1 MLISVVLPIYNVEKY
16 LKRCLESVVNQTYK
30 NLEIIL
36 VNDGSTDSCLQI
48 CEEYAKCDNRIKLIN
63 KKNSGLGMARNT
75 GIDNANGEYI
85 CFFDSD
91 DYVDNS
97 MLETLLKAIKKTNA
111 DVCESSFYIHM
122 KNGDVKDVSCEQKGV
137 KFVEGK
143 LNLINSYS
151 DATIL
156 IPAWDKLYKLSSIK
170 DIKFDKNCFKEDSD
184 YIFRLCMAEKTFA
197 LVPIPFYHYVKRKS
211 ASKPIYIF
219 GKRRF

>member
-1 MLISVVLPIYNVEKY
+1 MCNLLAEKD
-16 LKRCLESVVNQTYK
+16 K
-30 NLEIIL
+30 
-36 VNDGSTDSCLQI
+36 
-48 CEEYAKCDNRIKLIN
+48 RIKVVHQENHGLAETRN
-63 KKNSGLGMARNT
+63 KGMELAT
-75 GIDNANGEYI
+75 GEYI

-111 DVCESSFYIHM
+111 DVCESSLYIHM

-184 YIFRLCMAEKTFA
+184 YIFRLCMAEK
-197 LVPIPFYHYVKRKS
+197 LLL
-211 ASKPIYIF
+211 
-219 GKRRF
+219 